1 MSTATPGSV
10 KPVLVLGLG
19 NLLLSDDGFGPTL
32 LERLRNT
39 RQEDAQVEYVD
50 GGTMGLGLLS
60 LLSGRSAVLLLDAF
74 CSNQAPGTLLVKSN
88 IEWNEVGAVKGR
100 SAHEGNAAG
109 LLAVAA
115 LTGDLPG
122 RIAVIGVEPELFAT
136 GIGLSPSVLA
146 TLDQAE
152 AQAKLLIEELTGAT
166 LCV

>member
-1 MSTATPGSV
+1 MLTTTPGSV

-19 NLLLSDDGFGPTL
+19 NLLLTDDGFGPTL

-39 RQEDAQVEYVD
+39 QQEDSQVEYVD

-74 CSNQAPGTLLVKSN
+74 CANQTPGTLLVKPN

-136 GIGLSPSVLA
+136 GIGLSPSVLE
-146 TLDQAE
+146 TLDEAE
-152 AQAKLLIEELTGAT
+152 LQAKLLIEELTGAA